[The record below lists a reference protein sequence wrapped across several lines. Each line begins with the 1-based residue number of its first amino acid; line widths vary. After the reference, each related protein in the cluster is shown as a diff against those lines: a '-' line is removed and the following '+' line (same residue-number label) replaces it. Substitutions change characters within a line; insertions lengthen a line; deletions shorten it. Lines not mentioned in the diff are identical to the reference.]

1 MGSPTQRTLKE
12 MRKRGYELV
21 QVVEHWNPF
30 AKRRMDLFGI
40 ADIVCVGGPNDEIV
54 AVQTT
59 SDDNVSKRI
68 TKINDSQAIDILR
81 KVGIRVLVH
90 GWRKVK
96 GRYVLRE
103 VDLS

>member
-1 MGSPTQRTLKE
+1 MISPTQRTLKHL
-12 MRKRGYELV
+12 RDAGYPLV

-30 AKRRMDLFGI
+30 ARRRIDLFGI
-40 ADIVCVGGPNDEIV
+40 ADVVAVGEDIV

-59 SDDNVSKRI
+59 TNSNVSARVN
-68 TKINDSQAIDILR
+68 KILESDALPILR

-90 GWRKVK
+90 GWRKGSN